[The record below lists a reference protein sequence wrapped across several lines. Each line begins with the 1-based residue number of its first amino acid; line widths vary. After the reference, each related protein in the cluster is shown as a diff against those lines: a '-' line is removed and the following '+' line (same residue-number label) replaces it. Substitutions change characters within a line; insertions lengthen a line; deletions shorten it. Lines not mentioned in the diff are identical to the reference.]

1 MILSL
6 SILKYVGAFKRN
18 YFGFILFIGEGNE
31 VTCVNHPKDC
41 EA

>member
-18 YFGFILFIGEGNE
+18 YFGCIGEGNE
-31 VTCVNHPKDC
+31 VTYVNCPKDC